1 LISFRRR
8 RRNIRRLR
16 KILEVALKHGFGY
29 FLESFELIPSKG
41 KYTEPSYENVGRRLR
56 LLLQDLGPTFVK
68 IGQLLS
74 VRPDLVPPDVIFELE
89 KLQDSVPPFPFSEV
103 KRIFQEDL
111 EKDIKEIFSRFDE
124 EPVASASI
132 GQVHIAHL
140 KDGGKVAVK
149 VQRPG
154 ARDLI
159 EADIDLLFYV
169 AKRLGERITFVDTI
183 GLVDELSQ
191 SLQRELDY
199 RVEARNIDRFRHNF
213 REDPLIKIPVVHW
226 QICSKRILVMEYIE
240 GTKVSDLATPERM
253 GIDTYNL
260 AVHGARAF
268 MKMVLED
275 GFFHGDLHPA
285 NVLITPD
292 GRIAYLDFGMVGYL
306 SEEDRETITRMLLGI
321 VRQDA
326 DLIVEE
332 AKNLGVEIPRDKIPE
347 MRRELREIIDRYY
360 GRTLGEI
367 EIDIIGREFLSLIY
381 RHKIKI
387 PKEYAMLAKALITIE
402 GVAKKLYPQINILEV
417 AKPYVFE
424 VIRKRYG
431 PLKTVEDFLEES
443 KVYLFQLVDF
453 PRQLH
458 SLLGQLRRGEFRI
471 SYHHQGLEDVSRS
484 IKEGSKL
491 LATAFL
497 FAALMI
503 SLPFLYFLSS
513 KSYYFSVLGLL
524 FVLLFFFLIFLIW
537 RH

>member
-1 LISFRRR
+1 LIFFQRR

-16 KILEVALKHGFGY
+16 KIIEIALRHGFGY
-29 FLESFELIPSKG
+29 FLENFELIPSKG
-41 KYTEPSYENVGRRLR
+41 KYTTPSYENVGRRLR

-89 KLQDSVPPFPFSEV
+89 KLQDNVPPFSFDEV
-103 KRIFQEDL
+103 KKIFQADL
-111 EKDIKEIFSRFDE
+111 EKDIEEIFSRFDE
-124 EPVASASI
+124 VPLASASI
-132 GQVHIAHL
+132 GQVHIAYL
-140 KDGGKVAVK
+140 RDGQRVAVK

-169 AKRLGERITFVDTI
+169 AKRLGGKITFVDTV

-213 REDPLIKIPVVHW
+213 REEPLIKIPVVHW
-226 QICSKRILVMEYIE
+226 QLCSKRILVMEYVE

-292 GRIAYLDFGMVGYL
+292 GKIAYLDFGMVGYL
-306 SEEDRETITRMLLGI
+306 SEEDREIITRMLLGI
-321 VRQDA
+321 IRQDA

-332 AKNLGVEIPRDKIPE
+332 AKNLGVEIPREKVPE

-360 GRTLGEI
+360 GRTLGEL

-387 PKEYAMLAKALITIE
+387 PKEYAMLAKALITVE

-424 VIRKRYG
+424 IIKKKYG
-431 PLKTVEDFLEES
+431 PLKVVEDFFEES
-443 KVYLFQLVDF
+443 KVHLFQLLDF

-491 LATAFL
+491 LAIAFL
-497 FAALMI
+497 FAALMV

-513 KSYYFSVLGLL
+513 KSYYFSLLGLL
-524 FVLLFFFLIFLIW
+524 FVLLFFLLIFLIW

>member
-1 LISFRRR
+1 MISFRRK

-68 IGQLLS
+68 VGQLLS

-89 KLQDSVPPFPFSEV
+89 KLQDSVPPFSFSEV
-103 KRIFQEDL
+103 KKIFQEDL

-169 AKRLGERITFVDTI
+169 AKKLGERITFVDTI

-213 REDPLIKIPVVHW
+213 REDPLIKIPVVYW
-226 QICSKRILVMEYIE
+226 QICSKRILVMEYVE

-253 GIDTYNL
+253 GINTYSL
-260 AVHGARAF
+260 AVHGAQAF

-292 GRIAYLDFGMVGYL
+292 GKIAYLDFGMVGYL
-306 SEEDRETITRMLLGI
+306 SEEDRETVTRMLLGI
-321 VRQDA
+321 VKQDA

-381 RHKIKI
+381 RHKIRI

-417 AKPYVFE
+417 AKPYVSE

-524 FVLLFFFLIFLIW
+524 FVLLFFLLIFLIW